1 MFTYKYN
8 LRALG
13 YPEED
18 YEKIAK
24 KALSLARGASAVDTG
39 RFKNGWTTKVQ
50 GDILLVQNAV
60 RYAPYVELGSI
71 VYRFHRY
78 RIRRALATLGL
89 TQGTENFGTGDQ
101 SFSTGPSTRTGT
113 ETGAPSG
120 ASGVLQSSPQTQP
133 QIQPITEQEIRSPA
147 LVARRLTVS
156 RVQPTPVPKVQQI
169 PKAQLF
175 NRSRLLELIVAAEI
189 ANQTINNEEE

>member
-18 YEKIAK
+18 YDKIAK
-24 KALSLARGASAVDTG
+24 KALSLARGASAIDTG

-50 GDILLVQNAV
+50 GDILLVQNGV

-89 TQGTENFGTGDQ
+89 TQGTENFGTGEKG
-101 SFSTGPSTRTGT
+101 FSAGGKPPSSKETREAGSTST
-113 ETGAPSG
+113 PIIT
-120 ASGVLQSSPQTQP
+120 P

-156 RVQPTPVPKVQQI
+156 ASATHTCAQGPTNTKGTVIQQI
-169 PKAQLF
+169 SFVGAISSSRDRKPKYK
-175 NRSRLLELIVAAEI
+175 
-189 ANQTINNEEE
+189 